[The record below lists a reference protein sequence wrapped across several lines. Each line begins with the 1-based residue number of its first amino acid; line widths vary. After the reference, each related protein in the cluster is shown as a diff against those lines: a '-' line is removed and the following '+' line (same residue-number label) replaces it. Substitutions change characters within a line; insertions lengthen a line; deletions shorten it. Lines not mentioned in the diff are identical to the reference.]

1 MILRHGLSTVSNKGS
16 GIPPENF
23 AQLSQQV
30 IEYMTF
36 HTVGFLSQQVVE
48 SLISFDVVVSFS
60 QQVVEVL
67 ETNV

>member
-16 GIPPENF
+16 SISPENF

-30 IEYMTF
+30 IEYITF
-36 HTVGFLSQQVVE
+36 HTVGFLSQQAVE
-48 SLISFDVVVSFS
+48 SLVSFDVDALFS

-67 ETNV
+67 EISV